1 MLWICHILPYKD
13 GVKSLK
19 SFYIIANNAK
29 DEGLKFTKEIAEYI
43 DKKGGICVIAEGN
56 KKVEEQGCTFAAD
69 KVPPDTECVLVVG
82 GDGTLIQAAREL
94 AGYNLPF
101 LGINFGNL
109 GFLTEV
115 ERNNVFQ
122 AIDVLFEG
130 KFYIEERM
138 MLEGKILRGGK
149 VVEENIALN
158 DIVFARAGTLRVVDF
173 KIYLNGEYFNN
184 YSADGMIVATPTGS
198 TAYNLS
204 AGGPIVSPAAK
215 LMIVTP
221 ICPHT
226 FNSRSIILPECDT
239 IEVEVCA
246 DRNGFD
252 DERQLSFDGG
262 SVLNLQAGDRISIK
276 AATESTKIIRIKK
289 ISFIEQL
296 RNKMGNK

>member
-1 MLWICHILPYKD
+1 MKALRK
-13 GVKSLK
+13 
-19 SFYIIANNAK
+19 FYIIVNSAK
-29 DEGLKFTKEIAEYI
+29 DAGLKFTKEIVDYI
-43 DKKGGICVIAEGN
+43 QKKGGSSIIAG
-56 KKVEEQGCTFAAD
+56 EEIKET
-69 KVPPDTECVLVVG
+69 VPIDTECVLVVG
-82 GDGTLIQAAREL
+82 GDGTLIQAVRNL

-115 ERNNVFQ
+115 ERTNVFQ
-122 AIDVLFEG
+122 AIDVLFED
-130 KFYIEERM
+130 KYYIEERM
-138 MLEGKILRGGK
+138 MLEGRIIRDGMI
-149 VVEENIALN
+149 VEENIALN

-204 AGGPIVSPAAK
+204 AGGPIVSPSAR
-215 LMIVTP
+215 LMILTP

-262 SVLNLQAGDRISIK
+262 NIFNMHAGDRIIIK
-276 AATESTKIIRIKK
+276 TAAESTQIVRIKK

>member
-1 MLWICHILPYKD
+1 M
-13 GVKSLK
+13 K
-19 SFYIIANNAK
+19 SFYIVANNAK

-43 DKKGGICVIAEGN
+43 EKKGGSCIIAKE
-56 KKVEEQGCTFAAD
+56 KKAGGREYTLSSRLPAD
-69 KVPPDTECVLVVG
+69 VECVLVVG

-94 AGYNLPF
+94 AEYNLLF

-122 AIDVLFEG
+122 AIDILFEG
-130 KFYIEERM
+130 NYYIEERM
-138 MLEGKILRGGK
+138 MLEGRILRDGK
-149 VVEENIALN
+149 VMEENIALN

-173 KIYLNGEYFNN
+173 KIYLNGEYFNT

-204 AGGPIVSPAAK
+204 AGGPIVSPAAR
-215 LMIVTP
+215 LMILTP

-239 IEVEVCA
+239 IEVEVCS

-262 SVLNLQAGDRISIK
+262 SVFNLHAGDRIVIK
-276 AATESTKIIRIKK
+276 SALESTRIIRIKK

>member
-1 MLWICHILPYKD
+1 M
-13 GVKSLK
+13 K
-19 SFYIIANNAK
+19 SFYIVANNAK

-43 DKKGGICVIAEGN
+43 KKKGGSCIFAKE
-56 KKVEEQGCTFAAD
+56 KKAGGREYTLSSRLPAD
-69 KVPPDTECVLVVG
+69 VECVLVVG

-94 AGYNLPF
+94 AEYNLLF

-122 AIDVLFEG
+122 AIDILFEG
-130 KFYIEERM
+130 NYYIEERM
-138 MLEGKILRGGK
+138 MLEGRILRDGK
-149 VVEENIALN
+149 VMEENIALN

-173 KIYLNGEYFNN
+173 KIYLNGEYFNT

-204 AGGPIVSPAAK
+204 AGGPIVSPSAR
-215 LMIVTP
+215 LMILTP

-239 IEVEVCA
+239 IEVEVCS

-262 SVLNLQAGDRISIK
+262 SVFNLHAGDRIVIK
-276 AATESTKIIRIKK
+276 SALESTKIIRIKK

>member
-1 MLWICHILPYKD
+1 
-13 GVKSLK
+13 LK
-19 SFYIIANNAK
+19 NFYIIANNAK
-29 DEGLKFTKEIAEYI
+29 DAGLKFTKEIVEYI
-43 DKKGGICVIAEGN
+43 EEKGGSCVIAESN
-56 KKVEEQGCTFAAD
+56 KKTDGQGYNSVG
-69 KVPPDTECVLVVG
+69 KVPTDTECVLVIG
-82 GDGTLIQAAREL
+82 GDGTLIQAVGDL
-94 AGYNLPF
+94 AGLDLPF

-109 GFLTEV
+109 GFLAEV

-130 KFYIEERM
+130 KYCIEERM
-138 MLEGKILRGGK
+138 MLEGKLIRDGK
-149 VVEENIALN
+149 TLAEDIALN
-158 DIVFARAGTLRVVDF
+158 DIVFARAGTLRVVDY
-173 KIYLNGEYFNN
+173 KIYLNGEYFNS

-204 AGGPIVSPAAK
+204 AGGPIVSPAAR

-226 FNSRSIILPECDT
+226 INSRSIILPECDT

-262 SVLNLQAGDRISIK
+262 SVFNLRAGDRIVIK
-276 AATESTKIIRIKK
+276 AAKESTKIIRIKQ

-296 RNKMGNK
+296 RNKMGTK

>member
-1 MLWICHILPYKD
+1 M
-13 GVKSLK
+13 K
-19 SFYIIANNAK
+19 SFYIVANNAK
-29 DEGLKFTKEIAEYI
+29 DEGLKFTNEIAEYI
-43 DKKGGICVIAEGN
+43 KKKGGSCIIAKE
-56 KKVEEQGCTFAAD
+56 KKAGRSEYTLSSRLSAD
-69 KVPPDTECVLVVG
+69 VECVLVVG
-82 GDGTLIQAAREL
+82 GDGTLIWAAREL
-94 AGYNLPF
+94 AEYNLLF

-122 AIDVLFEG
+122 AIDVLFDG
-130 KFYIEERM
+130 NYYIEERM
-138 MLEGKILRGGK
+138 MLEGRILRDGT
-149 VVEENIALN
+149 VMEENIALN

-173 KIYLNGEYFNN
+173 KIYLNGEYFNT

-204 AGGPIVSPAAK
+204 AGGPIVSPAAR
-215 LMIVTP
+215 LMILTP

-239 IEVEVCA
+239 IEVEVCS

-262 SVLNLQAGDRISIK
+262 SVFNLHAGDRIVIRS
-276 AATESTKIIRIKK
+276 AVETTKIIRIKK

>member
-1 MLWICHILPYKD
+1 MKN
-13 GVKSLK
+13 
-19 SFYIIANNAK
+19 FYIVANNAK

-43 DKKGGICVIAEGN
+43 EKKGGSCIIAKE
-56 KKVEEQGCTFAAD
+56 KKTGGREYTLSSRFPAEV
-69 KVPPDTECVLVVG
+69 ECVLVVG

-94 AGYNLPF
+94 AEYNLLF

-122 AIDVLFEG
+122 AIDILFEG
-130 KFYIEERM
+130 NYYIEERM
-138 MLEGKILRGGK
+138 MLEGRILRDGK
-149 VVEENIALN
+149 VMEENIALN

-173 KIYLNGEYFNN
+173 KIYLNGEYFNT

-204 AGGPIVSPAAK
+204 AGGPIVSPAAR
-215 LMIVTP
+215 LMILTP

-239 IEVEVCA
+239 IEVEVCS

-262 SVLNLQAGDRISIK
+262 SVFNLHAGDRIVIK
-276 AATESTKIIRIKK
+276 SALESTRIIRIKK

>member
-1 MLWICHILPYKD
+1 MK
-13 GVKSLK
+13 K
-19 SFYIIANNAK
+19 FYIIANSAK
-29 DEGLKFTKEIAEYI
+29 DAGLKFAKEIAGYI
-43 DKKGGICVIAEGN
+43 EKKGGSCTVAESRIRPDDDQDWRLD
-56 KKVEEQGCTFAAD
+56 EETDAILKAS
-69 KVPPDTECVLVVG
+69 ECVLVVG
-82 GDGTLIQAAREL
+82 GDGTLIQAARAF

-101 LGINFGNL
+101 LGINFGTL

-115 ERNNVFQ
+115 ERNNVFG
-122 AIDVLFEG
+122 AIDILFEDN
-130 KFYIEERM
+130 YHIEERM
-138 MLEGKILRGGK
+138 MLAGRIIRGGK

-204 AGGPIVSPAAK
+204 AGGPIVSPAAR
-215 LMIVTP
+215 LMILTP

-226 FNSRSIILPECDT
+226 FNSRSIVLPECDT

-262 SVLNLQAGDRISIK
+262 NVFNLRAGDRIEIK
-276 AATESTKIIRIKK
+276 AATESTRIIRIKK